1 MPVFRFT
8 LEYDGTDFEGWQRQ
22 REPKRTVQGTF
33 EAALSRLTRREV
45 RVTGAGR
52 TDAGA
57 HALAQV
63 ATAEAETPLDPQT
76 LQRALNAGL
85 PDDLRIVAC
94 SEAPPGFHPRRD
106 AQGKHYRYR
115 VWNRREAAP
124 LLRRVTHHVPY
135 PLALPPMR
143 EAASHWLGTHDFK
156 SFETAG
162 SAPESTV
169 RTLQSLEITGEN
181 GGELRFDVRGNGF
194 LRHMVRNLVGTLI
207 EIGAGRRKAAEAKPI
222 LAARDRS
229 AAGAAAPAKGLVLV
243 SVDYGN
249 L

>member
-1 MPVFRFT
+1 VPVFRFT
-8 LEYDGTDFEGWQRQ
+8 LEYDGTDFGGWQRQ
-22 REPKRTVQGTF
+22 REPRRTVQGSL
-33 EAALSRLTRREV
+33 EAALSRLVRQEV

-63 ATAEAETPLDPQT
+63 ATAHVETSLEPEN

-94 SEAPPGFHPRRD
+94 AEAAPGFHPRRD
-106 AQGKHYRYR
+106 ALGKHYRYR
-115 VWNRREAAP
+115 VWNHREAAP

-143 EAASHWLGTHDFK
+143 EAASHWLGSHDFK

-169 RTLQSLEITGEN
+169 RTLQSLDITGEIS
-181 GGELRFDVRGNGF
+181 GELRFDVSGNGF
-194 LRHMVRNLVGTLI
+194 LRRMVRNLVGTLI
-207 EIGAGRRKAAEAKPI
+207 EIGAGRREAADAKLV
-222 LAARDRS
+222 LAARDRRS
-229 AAGAAAPAKGLVLV
+229 AGVAAPAKGLVLV